1 MMNNKKL
8 KILVAPGAY
17 VINDNRTESLG
28 TMTYY
33 ILRELGKL
41 GVETT
46 ALTMKAEI
54 TNQIPNCRIIELL
67 PGQEITQLGL
77 LRFITKYYQVGKKL
91 LQTEDFDVIHHMF
104 PFGWEVGFNPLIL
117 RGHAKNLP
125 FVIGPL
131 LAPHTSKINLSD
143 EKNITKSYGHKAK
156 NISLKE
162 RFGSNVFNSVVSVG
176 KQKAFSM
183 FQETL
188 TRADWV
194 VSGDLHT
201 QRSFSKY
208 VDDNKHSVFRI
219 GIDLE
224 QYKPEEVRS
233 QKSPP
238 TADQP
243 KAEEVSSK
251 RVEILT
257 VGYLVERKGIKYLI
271 EGFAKIAK
279 KYPDSYIKVVGDGP
293 ARGDLEKLASDLD
306 IKNRVVFFG
315 SLKYYEVIPHYHSC
329 DIFCLP
335 ALSETWV
342 VAQEAMACG
351 KPVIL
356 TDTGSHPEHVPDG
369 KVGYL
374 VPLQDSQAVAR
385 ALEKMLADPKK
396 RQEMG
401 LAARQHIEENYDW
414 CKIAGQYIELYKRL
428 IKN

>member
-1 MMNNKKL
+1 MSENKKL

-41 GVETT
+41 GVQTT

-54 TNQIPNCRIIELL
+54 SDPIPNCRIIELL
-67 PGQEITQLGL
+67 PSQKITQLGL
-77 LRFITKYYQVGKKL
+77 LRFMTKYYQVGKKL
-91 LQTEDFDVIHHMF
+91 LKTQNFDVIHHMF
-104 PFGWEVGFNPLIL
+104 PFGWEVGFNPLVL
-117 RGHAKNLP
+117 RGHTKNLP

-131 LAPHTSKINLSD
+131 LAPHTTKVNLSD
-143 EKNITKSYGHKAK
+143 EKNITKSYGNKAK
-156 NISLKE
+156 SISLKE
-162 RFGSNVFNSVVSVG
+162 RFGSSVFNSVVSVG
-176 KQKAFSM
+176 KKKAFSM

-208 VDDNKHSVFRI
+208 VDEGKHSVFRI
-219 GIDLE
+219 GIDLD
-224 QYKPEEVRS
+224 QYKPDVETRGGVS
-233 QKSPP
+233 QK
-238 TADQP
+238 
-243 KAEEVSSK
+243 EVSSK

-293 ARGDLEKLASDLD
+293 ARSDLEKLAKDLGIGD
-306 IKNRVVFFG
+306 RIEFLG

-374 VPLQDSQAVAR
+374 VPLQDSQAVAN

-401 LAARQHIEENYDW
+401 LAARRHIEENYDW
-414 CKIAGQYIELYKRL
+414 SKIAGQYLELYKKL
-428 IKN
+428 TK

>member
-1 MMNNKKL
+1 MALNKKI
-8 KILVAPGAY
+8 KVLVAPGAY

-54 TNQIPNCRIIELL
+54 TNPIPNCRLIELL
-67 PGQEITQLGL
+67 PGQEITQMGL
-77 LRFITKYYQVGKKL
+77 LRFMTKYYQNGKKL
-91 LQTEDFDVIHHMF
+91 LKTEDFDIFHHMF
-104 PFGWEVGFNPLIL
+104 PFGWEIGFNPLAL
-117 RGHAKNLP
+117 RGHTRPLP

-131 LAPHTSKINLSD
+131 LAPHTSKVNLSD
-143 EKNITKSYGHKAK
+143 EKNITKSYGNKAK
-156 NISLKE
+156 KISLKE
-162 RFGSNVFNSVVSVG
+162 RFGSSVFNSAVSIG

-183 FQETL
+183 FQKTL
-188 TRADWV
+188 DQADWV

-201 QRSFSKY
+201 FRSFSQY
-208 VDDNKHSVFRI
+208 VDDSKHSVFRI

-224 QYKPEEVRS
+224 QYRPEEDR
-233 QKSPP
+233 KKKIG
-238 TADQP
+238 D
-243 KAEEVSSK
+243 SSK
-251 RVEILT
+251 KVEILT

-293 ARGDLEKLASDLD
+293 TRASLEQLAQDLGIRD
-306 IKNRVVFFG
+306 RVEFLG

-385 ALEKMLADPKK
+385 ALEKMLKDPQK

-401 LAARQHIEENYDW
+401 LAARRHIEENYDW
-414 CKIAGQYIELYKRL
+414 SKIAGQYLELYQKL
-428 IKN
+428 IHRRNT

>member
-1 MMNNKKL
+1 MKNQKL
-8 KILVAPGAY
+8 KVLVAPGAY

-54 TNQIPNCRIIELL
+54 TNPIPNCRIIELL

-77 LRFITKYYQVGKKL
+77 LRFMTKYYQAGKKL
-91 LQTEDFDVIHHMF
+91 LRNEDFDVFHHMF
-104 PFGWEVGFNPLIL
+104 PFGWEVGFNPLVL
-117 RGHAKNLP
+117 RGHTKSLP
-125 FVIGPL
+125 FVVGPL
-131 LAPHTSKINLSD
+131 LAPHTTKVNLSD
-143 EKNITKSYGHKAK
+143 EKNITKSYGNKAK
-156 NISLKE
+156 SINLKE
-162 RFGSNVFNSVVSVG
+162 RLSSGVFNSVVSFG
-176 KQKAFSM
+176 KEKAFSM

-188 TRADWV
+188 NRADWV
-194 VSGDLHT
+194 ISGDLHT
-201 QRSFSKY
+201 QRSFAKY
-208 VDDNKHSVFRI
+208 VDAKKHSVFRI

-224 QYKPEEVRS
+224 QYKPEEVRRKKKEES
-233 QKSPP
+233 SVGVEYI
-238 TADQP
+238 QP
-243 KAEEVSSK
+243 

-271 EGFAKIAK
+271 EGFANIAK
-279 KYPDSYIKVVGDGP
+279 KYPESYIKVVGDGP
-293 ARGDLEKLASDLD
+293 ARSDLEKLAQGLGIGD
-306 IKNRVVFFG
+306 RVEFLG
-315 SLKYYEVIPHYHSC
+315 SLKYDEVIPHYHSC

-374 VPLQDSQAVAR
+374 VPLQDSQAVAN
-385 ALEKMLADPKK
+385 ALEKMLANPQK

-401 LAARQHIEENYDW
+401 LAARRHIEENYDW
-414 CKIAGQYIELYKRL
+414 SKIAQQYLELYLKL
-428 IKN
+428 LN

>member
-1 MMNNKKL
+1 MSKSKKL

-54 TNQIPNCRIIELL
+54 TNKIPNCRIIELL
-67 PGQEITQLGL
+67 PGQKITQLGL
-77 LRFITKYYQVGKKL
+77 LRFMTKYYQVGKKL

-117 RGHAKNLP
+117 RGHAKNLS

-131 LAPHTSKINLSD
+131 LAPHTSKVNLSD
-143 EKNITKSYGHKAK
+143 EKNITKSYGNKAK
-156 NISLKE
+156 NTSLKE
-162 RFGSNVFNSVVSVG
+162 RFGSSVFNSVVSVG
-176 KQKAFSM
+176 KKKAFSM
-183 FQETL
+183 FKETL

-201 QRSFSKY
+201 QHSFSKY
-208 VDDNKHSVFRI
+208 VADKKHSVFRI

-224 QYKPEEVRS
+224 QYRPEEERKPFDS
-233 QKSPP
+233 AQGK
-238 TADQP
+238 
-243 KAEEVSSK
+243 KKEESSK

-279 KYPDSYIKVVGDGP
+279 KYPDSYLKVVGDGP
-293 ARGDLEKLASDLD
+293 ARSDLEKLASDLG
-306 IKNRVVFFG
+306 IRNRVKFLG

-374 VPLQDSQAVAR
+374 VPLQDSGAVAR
-385 ALEKMLADPKK
+385 ALEKMLVNPTK

-414 CKIAGQYIELYKRL
+414 SKIAQQYLELYQRL